1 LTVRL
6 DHEPG
11 GPAGRGGA
19 VRGRRGR
26 GCPPPTAAATLPR
39 RLAGQA
45 ALAYTALQN
54 RLIAPVVTATYAA
67 SAIQLLVG
75 LAIAGLLARLAGYLK
90 GGTARHGLRDGGR
103 GRPGRQLDDAVGG
116 GDVGAGAHA
125 PCVLVMQEEV
135 ICGGG
140 GGAEGSAVT
149 GTAGLRTMSPA
160 NISHWK

>member
-1 LTVRL
+1 MTVRL

-19 VRGRRGR
+19 VRRRRGR
-26 GCPPPTAAATLPR
+26 GCPPPAAAALPR

-45 ALAYTALQN
+45 ALAYPALQY
-54 RLIAPVVTATYAA
+54 RLIAPVVTTIYAA
-67 SAIQLLVG
+67 SSIQLLIG
-75 LAIAGLLARLAGYLK
+75 LAVAGLLAGLAGYLK
-90 GGTARHGLRDGGR
+90 GGAARHGLRNGGR
-103 GRPGRQLDDAVGG
+103 GRAGRQLDDAVGG

-125 PCVLVMQEEV
+125 PCVLVVQEEV
-135 ICGGG
+135 VRGGG

-160 NISHWK
+160 NISH